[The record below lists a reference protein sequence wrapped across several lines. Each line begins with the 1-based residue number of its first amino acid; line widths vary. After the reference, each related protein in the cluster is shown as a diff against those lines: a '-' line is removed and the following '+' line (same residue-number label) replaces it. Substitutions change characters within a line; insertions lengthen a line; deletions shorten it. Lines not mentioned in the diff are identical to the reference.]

1 MFGYVRVRQDTLE
14 PEERVRYEA
23 AYCGVCR
30 AMGKEYGQFSRL
42 FLNYDFALLA
52 MLLAPGKQT
61 CEAGC
66 KRCLVHPVRGRP
78 ACQEGPWLD
87 QAAGESVILTY
98 WKLRDTVVDSGFFKG
113 LPARFFSLLLLGGY
127 KKARRLYGDFDTQVR
142 FFLDK
147 LSELEKAGCGSIDQT
162 ADCFAQ
168 LLQAAAP
175 DQGRGSR
182 DRALRL
188 LLYHVGRWIYLIDA
202 VEDLPKDRLSG
213 SYNPLVFRFPEWTQ
227 EDKEYLQRTMEQS
240 LELARSAFQLL
251 EPNAWTLVVENILY
265 SGLPGVQE
273 LVFAGKWQ
281 EYKSRKGEAANE

>member
-1 MFGYVRVRQDTLE
+1 MFGYVRVRRDTLASGDRE
-14 PEERVRYEA
+14 RYEV

-52 MLLAPGKQT
+52 MLLAPGGQA

-66 KRCLVHPVRGRP
+66 KRCLVHPIQGRP
-78 ACQEGPWLD
+78 ACQDGPWLD
-87 QAAGESVILTY
+87 RAAGESVILTY
-98 WKLRDTVVDSGFFKG
+98 WKLRDTVADSGFFKG
-113 LPARFFSLLLLGGY
+113 LPARFLSFLLLRGY

-147 LSELEKAGCGSIDQT
+147 LSELEKAGCASIDQT

-168 LLQAAAP
+168 LLQAAVP
-175 DQGRGSR
+175 EQERSGR

-202 VEDLPKDRLSG
+202 VEDLPKDRQSG
-213 SYNPLVFRFPEWTQ
+213 RYNPLCFRFPEWTQ
-227 EDKEYLQRTMEQS
+227 EDKEYLQRSMEQS

-265 SGLPGVQE
+265 SGLSGVQE
-273 LVFAGKWQ
+273 LVFTGKWQ
-281 EYKSRKGEAANE
+281 EYKNRKGEAANE

>member
-1 MFGYVRVRQDTLE
+1 MFGYVRARQDTLAPGDRE
-14 PEERVRYEA
+14 RYEA

-52 MLLAPGKQT
+52 MLLAPEGQT
-61 CEAGC
+61 CELGC
-66 KRCLVHPVRGRP
+66 RRCVVHPLQGHL
-78 ACQEGPWLD
+78 ACQDGPWLNR
-87 QAAGESVILTY
+87 AAGESLILTY
-98 WKLRDTVVDSGFFKG
+98 WKLRDTIADSGFWGG
-113 LPARFFSLLLLGGY
+113 LPAGFLCLFLLRGY

-142 FFLDK
+142 TMLDK
-147 LSELEKAGCGSIDQT
+147 LGELEKTGCDSIDQT

-168 LLQAAAP
+168 LLQAAIP
-175 DQGRGSR
+175 DQEKSSR
-182 DRALRL
+182 NRALRL

-202 VEDLPKDRLSG
+202 VEDLPKDRRNG
-213 SYNPLVFRFPEWTQ
+213 SYNPLCFRFPEWTQ
-227 EDKEYLQRTMEQS
+227 EDKVYLQRNMEQS

-251 EPNAWTLVVENILY
+251 EPNAWSSVVENILY

-281 EYKSRKGEAANE
+281 EYKNKKGEAANE